1 MKTRFGHFLDFG
13 TSDGSLIAYYDS
25 TKCFLASGHGKSSCI
40 INQVCI
46 INVIYAKNEVFGH
59 FLELGTSNGSHIAY
73 SDSKKCFLLLGYG
86 KRSCIINQVC
96 IINVIYAKN
105 EVFGHFL
112 EFGTSDGSRIAY
124 YDSTKCFLT
133 FEYGKRS

>member
-1 MKTRFGHFLDFG
+1 MKAGFCHFFEFG
-13 TSDGSLIAYYDS
+13 TSDGLDIAYYDS
-25 TKCFLASGHGKSSCI
+25 TKCSSTFDHDKRSCI

-59 FLELGTSNGSHIAY
+59 FLEFGTQDGSHIAY
-73 SDSKKCFLLLGYG
+73 FDSTKCFLTSDIG

-112 EFGTSDGSRIAY
+112 EFGTSDGFYIAH
-124 YDSTKCFLT
+124 YDSTKRFKL
-133 FEYGKRS
+133 KPKSLKA